1 MSEEGIFLKYIYPLF
16 ILIAT
21 IVFVVIEGSF
31 FDMQTSKDYFGFAA
45 YGAISMIM
53 MVALFAIQKMIN
65 IREVYLYL
73 LAGFTFIYVSLL
85 LSTMDKI
92 YIYPSGVTDVMED
105 LFRLVGFGFV
115 TVGIIKWIKYD
126 EGIKHKLIELAS
138 MDDLTNIMNRRVF
151 DIEFRREF
159 ANAKRYGR
167 DLFLISIDLDHFK
180 EVNDQYGHFFGDLVL
195 KMFTSEVSSLLR
207 AGDIF
212 SRWGGDEFCILLPQT
227 NAESAMRVAE
237 KIRAVVKNISVKT
250 DTKQINFTVSL
261 GIAGYQPEDEDASEI
276 LERADRA
283 LYDAKESGRDRSVLG
298 S

>member
-1 MSEEGIFLKYIYPLF
+1 MKYIYPTFVL
-16 ILIAT
+16 LIS
-21 IVFVVIEGSF
+21 IVFIVLEGNF
-31 FDMQTSKDYFGFAA
+31 FEMQTSKDYFGFAA

-73 LAGFTFIYVSLL
+73 VAGFTFIYVSLL
-85 LSTMDKI
+85 LCTLDKI
-92 YIYPSGVTDVMED
+92 YIYPSNVTDVMED

-126 EGIKHKLIELAS
+126 EGVKHKLIELAS
-138 MDDLTNIMNRRVF
+138 MDALTNIMNRRVF

-159 ANAKRYGR
+159 INAKRYDR
-167 DLFLISIDLDHFK
+167 SLSLISIDLDFFK
-180 EVNDQYGHFFGDLVL
+180 EVNDQHGHFFGDLVL
-195 KMFTSEVSSLLR
+195 KVFTAEVSSLLR

-227 NAESAMRVAE
+227 NTDNAMKVAE

-250 DTKQINFTVSL
+250 DKSDVHFTVSL
-261 GIAGYQPEDEDASEI
+261 GVSGYLPEDEDASEI
-276 LERADRA
+276 LERADKA
-283 LYDAKESGRDRSVLG
+283 LYEAKESGRDRTVLG
-298 S
+298 IERID

>member
-1 MSEEGIFLKYIYPLF
+1 MKYIYPLF

-21 IVFVVIEGSF
+21 IIFATSEGKF
-31 FDMQTSKDYFGFAA
+31 FDTQVSVDYFGVAA
-45 YGAISMIM
+45 YGAIAIIAMIM
-53 MVALFAIQKMIN
+53 LFAIQKMIN
-65 IREVYLYL
+65 IKEVYYYL
-73 LAGFTFIYVSLL
+73 VAGFTFVYISLL
-85 LSTMDKI
+85 MSTVDKI
-92 YIYPSGVTDVMED
+92 YIYPSAITDIMED

-126 EGIKHKLIELAS
+126 EGVKHKLIELAS
-138 MDDLTNIMNRRVF
+138 MDDLTNIMNRRVY

-167 DLFLISIDLDHFK
+167 DLSLISIDLDHFK
-180 EVNDQYGHFFGDLVL
+180 DVNDQHGHFFGDLVL
-195 KMFTSEVSSLLR
+195 KMFTTEVSSLLR

-250 DTKQINFTVSL
+250 DTKQINFTASF
-261 GIAGYQPEDEDASEI
+261 GIAGYRPEDEDASEI

-283 LYDAKESGRDRSVLG
+283 LYEAKESGRDRSVLG